1 MTKRIVITGAGG
13 QVGRL
18 LAGEA
23 ARRGYEVSALT
34 HREWDIT
41 DAPAAERFVAEN
53 DLVVNC
59 AAFTNVD
66 GAESE
71 PDGAYAINATG
82 AENVARACARV
93 GARLVHI
100 STDYVFGGEPVGGE
114 RRHPYDVGDTTN
126 PLSVYGRTKLAGE
139 LAVLAALPDASI
151 VRTSW
156 VYTGGA
162 GNDFV
167 AVMRRL
173 AGTDRT
179 VDVVD
184 DQIGSPT
191 YAKDLVGA
199 LLEVGEGHIREP
211 ILHAANE
218 GAVSRFE
225 QARAV
230 FEEVGA
236 DPERV
241 CPVSTAQAPRPA
253 HRPVYSALSMTTSVR
268 AGLTPL
274 RPWRQALADA
284 LARPADDG
292 KITSTS

>member
-1 MTKRIVITGAGG
+1 MISGAGG
-13 QVGRL
+13 QVGRF

-23 ARRGYEVSALT
+23 GRRGYRVSALT

-41 DAPAAERFVAEN
+41 DPAAAERFVAEN

-59 AAFTNVD
+59 AALANVD
-66 GAESE
+66 AAEAD
-71 PDGAYAINATG
+71 PDAAHAINATG

-93 GARLVHI
+93 GAHLVHI
-100 STDYVFGGEPVGGE
+100 STDYVFGGEL
-114 RRHPYDVGDTTN
+114 RHPYDVGDTTN
-126 PLSVYGRTKLAGE
+126 PLSVYGRGKLAGE
-139 LAVLAALPDASI
+139 LAVLAALPDAHI

-156 VYTGGA
+156 VFTGRA

-167 AVMRRL
+167 ALMRRL
-173 AGTDRT
+173 AATDRT
-179 VDVVD
+179 VDVAD

-191 YAKDLVGA
+191 YVKDLVGA
-199 LLEVGEGHIREP
+199 LLEAGDGHIREP
-211 ILHAANE
+211 VLHAAND

-230 FEEVGA
+230 FAELGA
-236 DPERV
+236 DPDRV
-241 CPVSTAQAPRPA
+241 RPLSAAQAPRRA
-253 HRPVYSALSMTTSVR
+253 RRPVYSALSMATSVR

-284 LARPADDG
+284 LAQSADDG
-292 KITSTS
+292 RLTSTP

>member
-1 MTKRIVITGAGG
+1 MITGAGG
-13 QVGRL
+13 QVGRF

-23 ARRGYEVSALT
+23 ARRGYQVSALT
-34 HREWDIT
+34 HHEWDIT
-41 DAPAAERFVAEN
+41 DPQAAERFVAEN

-66 GAESE
+66 AAESD
-71 PDGAYAINATG
+71 PDAAHAINVIG
-82 AENVARACARV
+82 PENVAHACARV
-93 GARLVHI
+93 GAHLVHI
-100 STDYVFGGEPVGGE
+100 STDYVFGGEQH
-114 RRHPYDVGDTTN
+114 HPYDVGDPAN
-126 PLSVYGRTKLAGE
+126 PLGVYGRSKLAGE
-139 LAVLAALPDASI
+139 LAVLAALPDANV

-156 VYTGGA
+156 VYTGDA
-162 GNDFV
+162 GGDFV

-173 AGTDRT
+173 AATDRT

-199 LLEVGEGHIREP
+199 LLEVGEGRIREP

-218 GAVSRFE
+218 GAVSRFD

-241 CPVSTAQAPRPA
+241 HPVSTAQAARPA
-253 HRPVYSALSMTTSVR
+253 RRPVYSALSMAMSVR

-274 RPWRQALADA
+274 RPWRAALVDA
-284 LARPADDG
+284 LAQPVDDG
-292 KITSTS
+292 RLTSTP